1 MSKLASESFSA
12 VSRDR
17 LAAQQASL
25 LRALL
30 AGAPAPDG
38 FDDNRIRAQAHALLS
53 KRSRVT
59 WHLRPDLA
67 AELGDRF
74 GVLFAEY
81 AAGHPKTVGL
91 RARQD
96 AEQFGLWLV
105 AQGHLTPSRRPWWR
119 LTGRRDRIM

>member
-1 MSKLASESFSA
+1 M
-12 VSRDR
+12 SRDR

-30 AGAPAPDG
+30 AGGPAPAG
-38 FDDNRIRAQAHALLS
+38 FDGDRLRVQADALLA

-67 AELGDRF
+67 DELGDRF
-74 GVLFAEY
+74 TALFAEY
-81 AAGHPKTVGL
+81 AAGHPKSTEI

-96 AEQFGLWLV
+96 ADRFAAWLV
-105 AQGHLTPSRRPWWR
+105 EH
-119 LTGRRDRIM
+119 GRRASTRRKWLWRRR